1 VRNQAA
7 FQARFIDF
15 LTPSFLVPHS
25 PDPMLRLILS
35 AALWIAVAA
44 PPCVVAQVSQ
54 DSLKASQEP
63 LFTAE
68 DALFAG
74 GVIFAT
80 LAVAPIDKRLA
91 DYLQGAP
98 QTNRF
103 FRRVSRVVESIAQPG
118 AYLIGGALYAVGK
131 LADNERMADL
141 GLHGTEAI
149 IAGLLVTN
157 AIKISVGR
165 QRPYVDPDKPHNF
178 GFMRGWKR
186 EQYRSFPSGHSLI
199 GFAAAAAVTDETRRW
214 WPKSVWYI
222 GPAMYGGAGLIAL
235 SRMYDNKHWASD
247 VMIGGLIGTFAG
259 LKVVKYHHTHPDNR
273 IDRWLLGVVVAPEGE
288 SGWAARPLVMRAR

>member
-1 VRNQAA
+1 MRV
-7 FQARFIDF
+7 
-15 LTPSFLVPHS
+15 
-25 PDPMLRLILS
+25 IL
-35 AALWIAVAA
+35 ATALWVAVAI
-44 PPCVVAQVSQ
+44 PPCVRAQVSE

-80 LAVAPIDKRLA
+80 IAIAPLDKRFA

-103 FRRVSRVVESIAQPG
+103 FRRVSRIVENIAQPG
-118 AYLIGGALYAVGK
+118 AYLIGGALYGIGK
-131 LADNERMADL
+131 LGGNERMADL

-149 IAGLLVTN
+149 LAGLLVTN
-157 AIKISVGR
+157 VVKIGAGR
-165 QRPYVDPDKPHNF
+165 QRPYVDRDKPHNF
-178 GFMRGWKR
+178 GFMRGWNQ

-214 WPKSVWYI
+214 WPKSAWYI
-222 GPAMYGGAGLIAL
+222 GPVMYGGAGLIAL

-259 LKVVKYHHTHPDNR
+259 LKVVKYNHTHPDNR
-273 IDRWLLGVVVAPEGE
+273 VDRWLLGVTVVPTGE
-288 SGWAARPLVMRAR
+288 SGWASRPLVMRSRR

>member
-1 VRNQAA
+1 M
-7 FQARFIDF
+7 
-15 LTPSFLVPHS
+15 S
-25 PDPMLRLILS
+25 RLIVRV
-35 AALWIAVAA
+35 ALCLAVVT
-44 PPCVVAQVSQ
+44 PPCMRAQVSE
-54 DSLKASQEP
+54 DSLAASQEP

-80 LAVAPIDKRLA
+80 IAIAPLDKRFA
-91 DYLQGAP
+91 EYLQGAP

-103 FRRVSRVVESIAQPG
+103 FRRVSRVVETIAQPG
-118 AYLIGGALYAVGK
+118 AYLIGTALYGIGR

-157 AIKISVGR
+157 LIKISAGR
-165 QRPYVDPDKPHNF
+165 QRPYVDIDKPHDF
-178 GFMRGWKR
+178 GFMRGWNR

-199 GFAAAAAVTDETRRW
+199 GFAAAAAVVEETRRW
-214 WPKSVWYI
+214 WPQSVWYI
-222 GPAMYGGAGLIAL
+222 APAMYGGAGLIAL

-247 VMIGGLIGTFAG
+247 VIVGAAIGAFGG
-259 LKVVKYHHTHPDNR
+259 LKVVRYHETHAGTR
-273 IDRWLLGVVVAPEGE
+273 IDRWLLSGSVQVGSGGVGGLRVLILPY
-288 SGWAARPLVMRAR
+288 

>member
-1 VRNQAA
+1 M
-7 FQARFIDF
+7 
-15 LTPSFLVPHS
+15 S
-25 PDPMLRLILS
+25 RLILS
-35 AALWIAVAA
+35 VVLWIAVAA
-44 PPCVVAQVSQ
+44 PPCVAAQVSQ

-80 LAVAPIDKRLA
+80 LAIAPLDKRFA

-103 FRRVSRVVESIAQPG
+103 FRRVSRIVENIAQPG
-118 AYLIGGALYAVGK
+118 AFFIGGVLYGAGK

-149 IAGLLVTN
+149 IVGLLVTN
-157 AIKISVGR
+157 AIKIGAGR
-165 QRPYVDPDKPHNF
+165 QRPYVDKDNPHDF
-178 GFMRGWKR
+178 GLMRGWKQ
-186 EQYRSFPSGHSLI
+186 EQYRSFPSGHALI

-214 WPKSVWYI
+214 WPKSAWYI
-222 GPAMYGGAGLIAL
+222 GPVMYGGAGLIAL

-273 IDRWLLGVVVAPEGE
+273 IDRWLLGVTVVPVGE
-288 SGWAARPLVMRAR
+288 SGWAAQPLVMRARK

>member
-1 VRNQAA
+1 M
-7 FQARFIDF
+7 RFF
-15 LTPSFLVPHS
+15 TTLV
-25 PDPMLRLILS
+25 LS
-35 AALWIAVAA
+35 LALVTA
-44 PPCVVAQVSQ
+44 PGASAQVSE

-68 DALFAG
+68 DAFFAG

-80 LAVAPIDKRLA
+80 LAIAPIDKKLA

-103 FRRVSRVVESIAQPG
+103 FRRVSRVVENVAHPG
-118 AYLIGGALYAVGK
+118 AFIIGGGLYGIGR
-131 LADNERMADL
+131 LSGNERMADL
-141 GLHGTEAI
+141 GLHGSEAI

-157 AIKISVGR
+157 VIKVGAGR
-165 QRPYVDPDKPHNF
+165 QRPYVNRDTPHNF

-186 EQYRSFPSGHSLI
+186 EPYRSFPSGHSLI

-214 WPKSVWYI
+214 WPKSVWFI
-222 GPAMYGGAGLIAL
+222 GPALYGGAGLVAL

-259 LKVVKYHHTHPDNR
+259 LKVVKYHHTHPANR
-273 IDRWLLGVVVAPEGE
+273 IDRWLLGVIATPAQP
-288 SGWAARPLVMRAR
+288 SGWAARPLVMRNH

>member
-1 VRNQAA
+1 
-7 FQARFIDF
+7 
-15 LTPSFLVPHS
+15 
-25 PDPMLRLILS
+25 MLRLLVSVPLAI
-35 AALWIAVAA
+35 ALALPTGVD
-44 PPCVVAQVSQ
+44 AQGSQ

-80 LAVAPIDKRLA
+80 IAIAPLDKRFA

-103 FRRVSRVVESIAQPG
+103 FRRVSRIVENIAQPG
-118 AYLIGGALYAVGK
+118 AYLIGGALYGIGR

-149 IAGLLVTN
+149 LAGLLVTN
-157 AIKISVGR
+157 IIKVSAGR
-165 QRPYVDPDKPHNF
+165 QRPYVNRDKPHNF
-178 GFMRGWKR
+178 GFMRGWSQ

-214 WPKSVWYI
+214 WPNSAWYI
-222 GPAMYGGAGLIAL
+222 GPAMYGGAALIAL

-273 IDRWLLGVVVAPEGE
+273 VDRWLLGVTLVPEGD
-288 SGWAARPLVMRAR
+288 SGWARRPLLTRIR

>member
-1 VRNQAA
+1 MRL
-7 FQARFIDF
+7 F
-15 LTPSFLVPHS
+15 TTLV
-25 PDPMLRLILS
+25 LGL
-35 AALWIAVAA
+35 ALAI
-44 PPCVVAQVSQ
+44 PRGLPAQVSQ
-54 DSLKASQEP
+54 DSLAASREP

-74 GVIFAT
+74 GVLFAT
-80 LAVAPIDKRLA
+80 LAVAPLDKRLA

-103 FRRVSRVVESIAQPG
+103 FRRVAIVVEAIAEPG
-118 AYLIGGALYAVGK
+118 AFFIGGALYGVGR
-131 LADNERMADL
+131 LAGNERMADL

-149 IAGLLVTN
+149 VVGMLVTN
-157 AIKISVGR
+157 IFKVAAGR
-165 QRPYVDPDKPHNF
+165 QRPYVDIDKPHNF
-178 GFMRGWKR
+178 AFMRGWKR
-186 EQYRSFPSGHSLI
+186 EQYRSFPSGHALI

-214 WPKSVWYI
+214 WPQSVWYI

-259 LKVVKYHHTHPDNR
+259 LKIVKYHHTHPNNR
-273 IDRWLLGVVVAPEGE
+273 IDRWLLGVTVVPEGQT
-288 SGWAARPLVMRAR
+288 GWVARPGLGPRARGRGGGKANGRCAAVLLI

>member
-1 VRNQAA
+1 MRL
-7 FQARFIDF
+7 F
-15 LTPSFLVPHS
+15 TTLV
-25 PDPMLRLILS
+25 LS
-35 AALWIAVAA
+35 LALAI
-44 PPCVVAQVSQ
+44 PPCLPAQVSQ
-54 DSLKASQEP
+54 DSLAASREP

-80 LAVAPIDKRLA
+80 LAIAPLDKRLA
-91 DYLQGAP
+91 HYLQGAP

-103 FRRVSRVVESIAQPG
+103 FRRVAIVVEAIAEPG
-118 AYLIGGALYAVGK
+118 AFVIGGGLYGVGK
-131 LADNERMADL
+131 LAGNERMADL

-149 IAGLLVTN
+149 VVGMLVTSIFKV
-157 AIKISVGR
+157 AGGR
-165 QRPYVDPDKPHNF
+165 QRPHVDIDTPHNF
-178 GFMRGWKR
+178 AFMRGWKR
-186 EQYRSFPSGHSLI
+186 EQYRSFPSGHALI

-214 WPKSVWYI
+214 WPNSVWFI

-259 LKVVKYHHTHPDNR
+259 LKIVKYHHTHPNNR
-273 IDRWLLGVVVAPEGE
+273 IDRWLLGVTVVPEGQT
-288 SGWAARPLVMRAR
+288 GWVARPLIARRP

>member
-1 VRNQAA
+1 MRLLTTLA
-7 FQARFIDF
+7 FG
-15 LTPSFLVPHS
+15 L
-25 PDPMLRLILS
+25 
-35 AALWIAVAA
+35 ALAI
-44 PPCVVAQVSQ
+44 PTRVVAQAS

-80 LAVAPIDKRLA
+80 LAVAPIDKSLA

-103 FRRVSRVVESIAQPG
+103 FRRVSRIVETIAQPG
-118 AYLIGGALYAVGK
+118 AYLIGGALYGVGK
-131 LADNERMADL
+131 LGGNERMADL

-157 AIKISVGR
+157 IIKISAGR
-165 QRPYVDPDKPHNF
+165 QRPYVDRDKPHDF
-178 GFMRGWKR
+178 GFMRGWNR

-199 GFAAAAAVTDETRRW
+199 GFAAAAVVTDETRRW

-273 IDRWLLGVVVAPEGE
+273 VDRWLLGVTMAPEGQ
-288 SGWAARPLVMRAR
+288 SDWVARPLVMRVRGQ